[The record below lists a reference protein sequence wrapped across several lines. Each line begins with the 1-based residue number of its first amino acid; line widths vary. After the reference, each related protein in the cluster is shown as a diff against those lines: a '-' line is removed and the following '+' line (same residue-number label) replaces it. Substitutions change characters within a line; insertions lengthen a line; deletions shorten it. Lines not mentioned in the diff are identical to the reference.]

1 MLQSIRTVIWPV
13 LFPAAPQC
21 PDPGAPANGRR
32 VGDSFMIDDVVFFV
46 CNDGF
51 VIEGVILLRCLEEGV
66 WSSPTPV
73 CLPTSSRSRR
83 GVWACMCA
91 YVYVCKIGRASCRE
105 RL

>member
-1 MLQSIRTVIWPV
+1 
-13 LFPAAPQC
+13 
-21 PDPGAPANGRR
+21 
-32 VGDSFMIDDVVFFV
+32 MIDDVVFFV

-91 YVYVCKIGRASCRE
+91 YVYVCMCVCVYVCKCVCMCAYVYVCMCVCM
-105 RL
+105 